1 MPGHPRSS
9 RPDAVMRTLVAL
21 PLLLALLLSLT
32 AAPPARASLDDCLPY
47 IDDRERALAMPR
59 GLLLA
64 VALTESEQNGRPHPF
79 AMNIGGRALYAS
91 GPDEMRQVIRS
102 NGGGFEPNI
111 DVGCMQ
117 ISLRHHAERFRDPD
131 ILLEPRYNVAYGAF
145 YLQELYERY
154 GTWTRAVA
162 HYHSGN
168 AERQTRYICRVFR
181 NMVRIGAAEAR
192 DVPACERFW

>member
-1 MPGHPRSS
+1 
-9 RPDAVMRTLVAL
+9 MRLLAAL
-21 PLLLALLLSLT
+21 PLVLFCLLA
-32 AAPPARASLDDCLPY
+32 AAPVPAAADLDTCLPY
-47 IDDRERALAMPR
+47 IQDRETALAMPR

-79 AMNIGGRALYAS
+79 AMNIGGRAHYAS
-91 GPDEMRQVIRS
+91 SAAEMRQVISS

-117 ISLRHHAERFRDPD
+117 ISLRHHADRFRDPD

-168 AERQTRYICRVFR
+168 QERQTRYICRVFR